1 MSKRLSLITFA
12 AGTVALLV
20 SAAAVA
26 VSWSA
31 AVFRAETGY
40 LVRRGMTK
48 PEILRRAGQPV
59 DKQALAPSVN
69 TGPIGGV
76 YRELWF
82 YRGED
87 GFYAVTFNGNRSVA
101 IDVIPDR

>member
-20 SAAAVA
+20 SAAVVA

-48 PEILRRAGQPV
+48 PEFLRRAGPPV
-59 DKQALAPSVN
+59 EKQALAPSVN

-76 YRELWF
+76 YREQWF

-87 GFYAVTFNGNRSVA
+87 GFYTVTFNGNRSVA